1 MHQSRAPRTECRGH
15 LLLALIQQKQSDT
28 AMLLSGLNV
37 TIQEL
42 VNDLQKEL
50 RTIPTVSGTNAD
62 VYFSP
67 SIKNAFFE
75 SRR

>member
-1 MHQSRAPRTECRGH
+1 
-15 LLLALIQQKQSDT
+15 
-28 AMLLSGLNV
+28 MLLSGLNV

-42 VNDLQKEL
+42 VNDLPKEL

-67 SIKNAFFE
+67 SIKNAFSKADDELKLSETLIFPLK
-75 SRR
+75 